1 MVLPTNKE
9 NDMSDIQEL
18 EQHKTVSDTRQSVW
32 TRRRT
37 FVVAGHKVRT
47 TVHMDPYKFQSDFY
61 VEVFSAASLSWNRVH
76 TESSDDWYDTLHA
89 LSSAR
94 LTGSQLEHLDSL
106 EMHMVMNARD
116 LLI

>member
-1 MVLPTNKE
+1 
-9 NDMSDIQEL
+9 MSDIAEL
-18 EQHKTVSDTRQSVW
+18 KQHATTSDTRQSVW

-37 FVVAGHKVRT
+37 FVVADHKVRT

-61 VEVFSAASLSWNRVH
+61 VEVFSPTTLSWNRVH
-76 TESSDDWYDTLHA
+76 TESSNEWYDTIHA
-89 LSSAR
+89 LSSER

-116 LLI
+116 LLV